1 VRGGRESRICGVER
15 GVSACRTIRRRV
27 FGKAGGH
34 LRGCQLHDAVPFT
47 GPPACSRGWTF
58 GGGHLALWLASQKTI
73 PLKGVAALAAVSDLR
88 RAHKLNL
95 SNGAVE
101 AFLGGGPEEFNDRYA
116 ATSPLDLLPLQVPQV
131 LLHGTGDEI
140 VPFELSR
147 RFADA
152 SANARLV
159 ALPGAGHFELIDPRS
174 QEWPTVLRNILSLI
188 V

>member
-1 VRGGRESRICGVER
+1 
-15 GVSACRTIRRRV
+15 
-27 FGKAGGH
+27 